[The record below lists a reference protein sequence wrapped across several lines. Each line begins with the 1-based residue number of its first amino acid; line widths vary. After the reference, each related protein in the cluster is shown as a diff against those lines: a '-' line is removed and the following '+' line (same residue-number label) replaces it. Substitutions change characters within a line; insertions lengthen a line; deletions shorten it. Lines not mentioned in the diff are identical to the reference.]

1 MRRLSASL
9 LIIACLAICLTGCT
23 SNNPKAVAQKF
34 LLSVAKADL
43 EEAKKVSD
51 STTRELLDQA
61 DYLNMVPDS
70 VKAEG
75 RKLKVTILD
84 VKETGDKAVV
94 TYNTSKLEEQQI
106 ITLAKIDGKWLV
118 QLNKAEQYEEE
129 PMMPGA
135 LEAIQQDS
143 AILTTQDSATD

>member
-1 MRRLSASL
+1 MRKSAVSFL
-9 LIIACLAICLTGCT
+9 TIICLTISLAGCT
-23 SNNPKAVAQKF
+23 SNNPKAVAEKF

-43 EEAKKVSD
+43 EEAKTVSD

-75 RKLKVTILD
+75 RKLKINILD

-94 TYNTSKLEEQQI
+94 SYNTSKLEEQQL
-106 ITLAKIDGKWLV
+106 ITLVRIDGKWLV

-143 AILTTQDSATD
+143 TIVNIRDSATD